1 MTESFENFEYAA
13 SRIEAL
19 RKNWQGEFGEAQ
31 RRRSI
36 RYHNVSTKELRALG
50 KIAPDAVWITRRIA
64 DSNIRREM
72 APYVA
77 YVEQSRDAAKF
88 KPRGELPLP
97 IEPLEQEFTQM
108 VKYDRWNIPLFSCMD
123 GSVTHGW
130 DAIEVI
136 FDEECPGGFR
146 NHHPGREHL
155 IFQIDVSDIQQSDL
169 VCVGCSTTV
178 TELRDWVE
186 DYEFEKQAADEVIEW
201 AKAQENKVEAR
212 ILIFKVYSKIDDGPV
227 KVAWYSD
234 HAHSWLKK
242 PDKLWLG
249 KADKEALVYERA
261 YPIKIL
267 QYTISENEV
276 ITESKGRVFLDEHDQ
291 EACTQLA
298 TSFVNRAIRS
308 SYILVS
314 NKQPDP
320 NATEGSEKQTALKLK
335 DGQIFTTPVDFF
347 NIDPPDAAL
356 LNGMQMLITQNSAE
370 VGQTNFAVNNRK
382 DSRKTATEIQ
392 AANQQSAMLNSVQ
405 VTLLSSFLR
414 DVFALD
420 FEILKSRVMQ
430 GKVPASKIDKTYYQ
444 MEYDILPAGDIEV
457 IRRAEMTQQRMQD
470 WGVVQTTAAAQPFLE
485 DFLRDRYGNQAQK
498 YIDAIETGNQK
509 DNLIKGLGTAL
520 QTVVKDPMAIKDP
533 RTIKAMMEL
542 YAEYQRVMTPP
553 GQKPQEQPPMPEGVQ
568 DNAPQG
574 GGEQY

>member
-1 MTESFENFEYAA
+1 MTESFSDFEYAA

-19 RKNWQGEFGEAQ
+19 RKNWQGEFAEA
-31 RRRSI
+31 RRRRNI

-50 KIAPDAVWITRRIA
+50 KIAPDAFWITRRIA

-88 KPRGELPLP
+88 KPRGDLPLP

-108 VKYDRWNIPLFSCMD
+108 EKYDRWNVPLFACFD

-130 DAIEVI
+130 DAVEVI

-155 IFQIDVSDIQQSDL
+155 IFQIDVSNIQQSDL

-186 DYEFEKQAADEVIEW
+186 DYEFDKKASDEVIEW
-201 AKAQENKVEAR
+201 AKAQENRMEAR
-212 ILIFKVYSKIDDGPV
+212 ILIFKVYSKIDAGNV
-227 KVAWYSD
+227 QVAWYSD

-242 PDKLWLG
+242 PEKLWLG
-249 KADKEALVYERA
+249 LADKESLIYENE
-261 YPIKIL
+261 YPIEIL

-276 ITESKGRVFLDEHDQ
+276 ITDSKGRVFLDEHDQ
-291 EACTQLA
+291 EACTVLA
-298 TSFVNRAIRS
+298 TSFCNRANRS
-308 SYILVS
+308 SYILAS

-320 NATEGSEKQTALKLK
+320 NATEASEKQTALKLG
-335 DGQIFTTPVDFF
+335 DGMIFKEPVDFF
-347 NIDPPDAAL
+347 NIEPPDASI
-356 LNGMQMLITQNSAE
+356 LNGMQMLITQNAAE

-414 DVFALD
+414 NVFARN
-420 FEILKSRVMQ
+420 FAILQSRVLQ
-430 GKVPASKIDKTYYQ
+430 GKVTSRIDKAYYQ
-444 MEYDILPAGDIEV
+444 MDYDILPAGDIEV

-470 WGVVQTTAAAQPFLE
+470 WPVVQTTAAAQSFLE

-509 DNLIKGLGTAL
+509 DNLIKGLGNAL
-520 QTVVKDPMAIKDP
+520 QTVVKDPMAMKNP
-533 RTIKAMMEL
+533 QTIKAMTEL

-553 GQKPQEQPPMPEGVQ
+553 GQKPQEQPMPEGVQ